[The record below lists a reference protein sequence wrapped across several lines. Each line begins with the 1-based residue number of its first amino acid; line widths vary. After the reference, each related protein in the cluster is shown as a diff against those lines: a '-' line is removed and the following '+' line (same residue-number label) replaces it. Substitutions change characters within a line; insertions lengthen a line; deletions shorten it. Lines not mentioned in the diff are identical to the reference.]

1 MLTGPPARIGTQRE
15 GRDVSV
21 GETSKEEMEERR
33 EVREEQRDG
42 QRREGRD
49 ISHLCVSTITDGSP
63 TFLLKI
69 CFKNSHP
76 LPA

>member
-1 MLTGPPARIGTQRE
+1 M
-15 GRDVSV
+15 SV
-21 GETSKEEMEERR
+21 GGRERKRGDGKETR
-33 EVREEQRDG
+33 EVREEQ
-42 QRREGRD
+42 RD
-49 ISHLCVSTITDGSP
+49 ISHLCVSTVTDGSP